1 VYGSVPAR
9 EFPVWRALRVPRAG
23 MRLIY

>member
-9 EFPVWRALRVPRAG
+9 EFPVWRALRVPRVG
-23 MRLIY
+23 LRLIY